1 MHPGGISINIPTG
14 RYDCEEMMKQQDRA
28 TQTKEN
34 MLKAAEDLF
43 ASQGYEATS
52 VSMICD
58 AAGVSKGAFYHHFK
72 TKQSVFLEL
81 MQRWLKGLDEQLV
94 LIDGSTVDVKEG
106 LLSMGEIVGQI
117 LDIGGP
123 QLPIFLE
130 FLSRAVRDPAVW
142 DATVEPFQRYRD
154 FFAVLIQR
162 GIDEGSLREIAPH
175 YAARVIIALAVGML
189 VQGLLDPGGEDWRD
203 VTQEALQLMLHGIVA
218 R

>member
-1 MHPGGISINIPTG
+1 
-14 RYDCEEMMKQQDRA
+14 MKQQDRA
-28 TQTKEN
+28 TQTKESI
-34 MLKAAEDLF
+34 LQAAEHLF
-43 ASQGYEATS
+43 AVQGYEATS

-58 AAGVSKGAFYHHFK
+58 AVGVSKGAFYHHYK

-94 LIDGSTVDVKEG
+94 LISESSNNVKDG
-106 LLSMGEIVGQI
+106 LLSMGKIVGQV
-117 LDIGGP
+117 LDVGGP

-130 FLSRAVRDPAVW
+130 FLSRAIRDPAIW

-162 GIDEGSLREIAPH
+162 GIDEESLREIAPH
-175 YAARVIIALAVGML
+175 HAARVIIALAVGML

-203 VTQEALQLMLHGIVA
+203 VTQEALQLLLHGIVA

>member
-1 MHPGGISINIPTG
+1 
-14 RYDCEEMMKQQDRA
+14 MKQQDRA
-28 TQTKEN
+28 TQTKESI
-34 MLKAAEDLF
+34 LEAAEYLF
-43 ASQGYEATS
+43 AVQGYEATS

-58 AAGVSKGAFYHHFK
+58 AVGVSKGAFYHHYK

-94 LIDGSTVDVKEG
+94 LISESSNNVKDG
-106 LLSMGEIVGQI
+106 LLSMGKIVGQV
-117 LDIGGP
+117 LDVGGP

-130 FLSRAVRDPAVW
+130 FLSRAIRDPAIW

-162 GIDEGSLREIAPH
+162 GIDEESLREIAPH
-175 YAARVIIALAVGML
+175 HAARVIIALAVGML

-203 VTQEALQLMLHGIVA
+203 VTQEALQLLLHGIVA